1 VKSNLDICVLIH
13 EFDAAIQALE
23 ATSDDAGNNLEDNV
37 IFRRGLFILI
47 DNIFENDSN
56 GSNDSN
62 KECSPSEGSK
72 MESESPLQ

>member
-1 VKSNLDICVLIH
+1 VKSNLDIGVLVH

-23 ATSDDAGNNLEDNV
+23 AASYDAGNNLEDNV
-37 IFRRGLFILI
+37 IFQLGLFILI

-56 GSNDSN
+56 GSDDSN

-72 MESESPLQ
+72 MESKSPLQ